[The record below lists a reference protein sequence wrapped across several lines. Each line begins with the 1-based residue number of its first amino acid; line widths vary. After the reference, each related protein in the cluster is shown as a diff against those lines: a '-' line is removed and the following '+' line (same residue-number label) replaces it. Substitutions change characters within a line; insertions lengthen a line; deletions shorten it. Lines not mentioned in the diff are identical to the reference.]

1 MSHAIRIRQTGGP
14 EVLNWTAVDV
24 GEPGPGQVR
33 LRQVAAGLNYIDVY
47 HRTGYYPQP
56 LPFIPGLEGAGPVDP
71 IAPVLLS
78 QKGSLFLTR
87 PQLLH
92 YIERRDSLEASANE
106 LFAMVVSGN
115 VRINVNQRFALKD
128 AADAHKALEA
138 RATSGATVLTI

>member
-24 GEPGPGQVR
+24 GEVGPGQVR

-56 LPFIPGLEGAGPVDP
+56 LPFIPGLEGAGRVDP
-71 IAPVLLS
+71 IAPGLLS

-87 PQLLH
+87 PPTALALH
-92 YIERRDSLEASANE
+92 RAT
-106 LFAMVVSGN
+106 
-115 VRINVNQRFALKD
+115 RFARSFRERAVCDGGFGKR
-128 AADAHKALEA
+128 AH
-138 RATSGATVLTI
+138 